1 MNKRFVH
8 RLMSITVDDFYRRLP
23 AALDSYQYKLYEHRI
38 VILVENKQIQI
49 NLAIM
54 PDHVCGALSLPVLA
68 VDIDFADISDDSV
81 QEFLMKFDRPY
92 QRGGG

>member
-8 RLMSITVDDFYRRLP
+8 RLMSITLDDFYRRLP
-23 AALDSYQYKLYEHRI
+23 SALEPNRYELSERQI
-38 VILVENKQIQI
+38 VISAENGQIQI
-49 NLAIM
+49 NLAIK

-68 VDIDFADISDDSV
+68 VDIDFADIPDELKQV
-81 QEFLMKFDRPY
+81 FLSKFDRTY